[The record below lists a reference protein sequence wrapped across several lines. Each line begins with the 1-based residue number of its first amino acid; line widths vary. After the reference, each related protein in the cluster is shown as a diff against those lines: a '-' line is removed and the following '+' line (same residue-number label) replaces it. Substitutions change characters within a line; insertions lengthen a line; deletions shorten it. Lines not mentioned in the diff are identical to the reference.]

1 MDPAPCARSILDQVR
16 LQLCGS
22 CRLYE
27 NAMSVWI
34 AVTVAAAIGDEGGDG
49 ESDDDHDSCGSWGSD
64 CNEEGA
70 TAVELTSSQLQNFAQ
85 K

>member
-1 MDPAPCARSILDQVR
+1 
-16 LQLCGS
+16 
-22 CRLYE
+22 
-27 NAMSVWI
+27 MSVWI